1 VHVNVAEEGV
11 AARDSA
17 ETGSLLTGP
26 PTRASVGVMSSETA
40 GGGFPGGFPSM
51 PGFGDSAAAN
61 TDVLDRLAE
70 LTERHRSGA
79 LSDAD
84 YADEKDRLLSGG

>member
-1 VHVNVAEEGV
+1 
-11 AARDSA
+11 
-17 ETGSLLTGP
+17 
-26 PTRASVGVMSSETA
+26 MSSETA